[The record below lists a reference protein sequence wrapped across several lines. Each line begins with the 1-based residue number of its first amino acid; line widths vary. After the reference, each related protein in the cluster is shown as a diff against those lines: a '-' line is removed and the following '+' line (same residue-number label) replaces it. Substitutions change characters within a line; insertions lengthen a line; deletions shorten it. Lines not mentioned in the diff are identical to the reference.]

1 LYKLV
6 ISLATIGVVMIVAAG
21 ASTAASAT
29 PASIL
34 VNTAQ
39 SKSEFSTNSACV
51 TQLKSAS
58 ARAAGSRSIDDCASK
73 VVVETSAATP
83 VSLADLDAA
92 KSTMSA
98 SEYASLTAAVH
109 ASAVYSKSYSQT
121 IYAISDQ
128 MKQYGTFYYNGS
140 TVWVTSIYSGYK
152 GTHYCTVPY
161 AVGYSISNNACS
173 DSGSTST
180 RTLTMIWNVAVG
192 LIPRGPI
199 SWSESYSMHVSS
211 NGAIG

>member
-1 LYKLV
+1 MG
-6 ISLATIGVVMIVAAG
+6 AMIIAAVAAN
-21 ASTAASAT
+21 AASAT
-29 PASIL
+29 PASSL

-39 SKSEFSTNSACV
+39 QTSVLSTNSACV

-58 ARAAGSRSIDDCASK
+58 ARGAGSHPIDDCSSR
-73 VVVETSAATP
+73 VVVETSAGTRL
-83 VSLADLDAA
+83 SLADLNAA
-92 KSTMSA
+92 KSTMPA
-98 SEYASLTAAVH
+98 NEYASLTSAVN

-140 TVWVTSIYSGYK
+140 TAWVTSTYSGFK

-173 DSGSTST
+173 DSGSTSS

-199 SWSESYSMHVSS
+199 SWSESYSMRVSS
-211 NGAIG
+211 NGSIG